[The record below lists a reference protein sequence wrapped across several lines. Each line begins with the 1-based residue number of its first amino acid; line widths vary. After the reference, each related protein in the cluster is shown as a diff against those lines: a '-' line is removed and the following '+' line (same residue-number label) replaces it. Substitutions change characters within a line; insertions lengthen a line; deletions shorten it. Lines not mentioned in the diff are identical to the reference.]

1 MEALSEV
8 LNNLCKWL
16 WKDGVKTRLHLSAEN
31 WTDHKVL
38 RTVSVIQQVVLRK
51 ITQNVEHVMLH
62 FRRYKERTGPARK
75 IDESGRTR
83 NVVGILGTT
92 GEGVKVTQEVPVVC
106 LKEVRLYHRI

>member
-1 MEALSEV
+1 M
-8 LNNLCKWL
+8 
-16 WKDGVKTRLHLSAEN
+16 
-31 WTDHKVL
+31 
-38 RTVSVIQQVVLRK
+38 IQQVVLCK

-62 FRRYKERTGPARK
+62 FRRYKKERTGPARK

-83 NVVGILGTT
+83 NVEGILGTT